1 MDGDYSE
8 INPVYSLDNSVP
20 NLRFSRDS
28 SPEDAGTLSG
38 AILAGNSEEN
48 KMAESKMQLTH
59 FKSETADLPYI
70 PKTGVQRSLMV
81 ILLRVKNCFFLF
93 YIQTTY
99 LKDIR
104 FESKDKKP
112 EMRCL
117 ELKPE

>member
-38 AILAGNSEEN
+38 AILAGNSGDN

-81 ILLRVKNCFFLF
+81 ILSRVKNCFFF
-93 YIQTTY
+93 
-99 LKDIR
+99 
-104 FESKDKKP
+104 SKSKP
-112 EMRCL
+112 RI
-117 ELKPE
+117 